1 MKKSVRYAIDLVLIL
16 LFCAGM
22 GLLYRRVRQEQAR
35 LVCNS
40 LEVNFADSL
49 HFVSEQDIREYL
61 DANYGSYVGERLDS
75 IRLYRIEEM
84 LESRSAVMRCEAWTT
99 GDGVLHLDITQRAPV
114 LRFQDGSRGFY
125 VDADGY
131 IFPLH
136 KTFTAD
142 VPVVEGDIPV
152 DIPAGYK
159 GEAPDEF
166 ARRWIAGVLEMNR
179 IVSNSRSWRRSIRHV
194 RVRANGDL
202 LLTLDGRSEE
212 FIVGQPEDIA
222 DKLVRIDRYLG
233 LIAPARGEGYYK
245 TVNVKYNHQIICR
258 QKDT

>member
-1 MKKSVRYAIDLVLIL
+1 MKKTVRYTLGAALIL
-16 LFCAGM
+16 LFCTGM
-22 GLLYRRVRQEQAR
+22 GFLHRHVRQEQAR
-35 LVCNS
+35 LVCGT
-40 LEVNFADSL
+40 LAVNFVDSL

-61 DANYGSYVGERLDS
+61 DANYGPCVGERLDS
-75 IRLYRIEEM
+75 LRLFRIEEL

-114 LRFQDGSRGFY
+114 LRFQNGNRGFY

-136 KTFTAD
+136 KSFTAD
-142 VPVVEGDIPV
+142 VPVVEGAIPV
-152 DIPAGYK
+152 DLPANYK

-166 ARRWIAGVLEMNR
+166 SRRWIAGVLEMNR

-202 LLTLDGRSEE
+202 LLTLEGRSEE